1 MELLFQDIIKVQ
13 GVKRVTMDKKI
24 KKLLGWSFSGVIL
37 VCIIVFVWLVLFMTQ
52 KTKEAVTEASEIYM
66 SEMNNQVQQK
76 FQSII
81 SLRLEQVDVIMRRT
95 PAESSEFGQK
105 MLDSLCESAEIRD
118 FVYLGFYKENG
129 ELETIYGENVEFAGV
144 DSAAALLD
152 ENGSIVKRGIG
163 EDGEILLLLGRPAD
177 YPMKDGTKSIALVAG
192 VSMEYLN
199 NALFLD
205 PEDSALYSHIIDKD
219 GTFVI
224 RNADAFRNS
233 YFQRMKEEYDDLNGK
248 TPDDYIR
255 ELKSAMKEKKD
266 YYTEISVKGEQ
277 KYIYCS
283 PISGKKAWY
292 LITVIPNEVLNEP
305 IVKLDNL
312 RIVVMIGSLMVILAF
327 MIAVFIVYYKLSRK
341 QVMDLN
347 NARKEAIHANQAK
360 SEFLSS
366 MSHDIRTPMNAII
379 GMTEIALKNV
389 KDPARVEDCLSKIK
403 FSGKHLLGLIN
414 DVLDMSKIESGKM
427 TMNMNQVSL
436 RETMDDIVNIVK
448 PQIKGRNQ
456 YFDIFIQNIL
466 EENVYCDGT
475 RLNQILLNLLSNAI
489 KFTPEGGRIDVHVY
503 QEESPKGEEYVRTH
517 LVVEDTGIGMSEEF
531 QKTIFDTFTRENT
544 NTVESIEGTGLGM
557 AITKAIV
564 DTLNGTIELQSEL
577 HRGSRFHITLDLK
590 KAETEEEMKL
600 PDWNVLVV
608 DDNEQLCTSA
618 ASNLEELGVHAE
630 WTMDGR
636 QAIQMIEERHN
647 RNDDYRFVLID
658 WKMPNMDGLQ
668 TIQEIQKKVGKEIP
682 VFLISAY
689 DWSDIEED
697 ARIAEI
703 EGFISKPLFKST
715 LYSRLVQY
723 VDGRSDIPVEKES
736 NEVDFTG
743 KRILLAE
750 DVEINWEIAKEILS
764 SFGLELEWAVNGK
777 VCVEKFE
784 ESESGFYDAVLM
796 DLRMPVMDG
805 YEATKAIRSL
815 ERSDCGLPIIAMT
828 ANAFSSDIQQCLD
841 CGMNAHI
848 AKPLDIKE
856 LIRVLQ
862 KFLG

>member
-1 MELLFQDIIKVQ
+1 
-13 GVKRVTMDKKI
+13 MDRKI

-37 VCIIVFVWLVLFMTQ
+37 VCIIVFVWLVFFMTQ
-52 KTKEAVTEASEIYM
+52 KTKKAVAEASEIYM

-81 SLRLEQVDVIMRRT
+81 SLRLEQVDVIMKRT
-95 PAESSEFGQK
+95 PAESSEYGQDL
-105 MLDSLCESAEIRD
+105 LDRLYESAAIRD
-118 FVYLGFYKENG
+118 FIYLGFYKENG
-129 ELETIYGENVEFAGV
+129 ELETIYGEDTEFAGV

-163 EDGEILLLLGRPAD
+163 EDGETLLLLGRPAN
-177 YPMKDGTKSIALVAG
+177 YPMKDGSKSVALVAG

-205 PEDSALYSHIIDKD
+205 PEDNALYSHIIDKD

-224 RNADAFRNS
+224 RNADAFREN
-233 YFQRMKEEYDDLNGK
+233 YFERMEEEYEDLNGK
-248 TPDDYIR
+248 TADDYIR
-255 ELKSAMKEKKD
+255 ELKSAIKEKKD

-312 RIVVMIGSLMVILAF
+312 RIVVMIASLIVILAC

-379 GMTEIALKNV
+379 GMTEIALRNV
-389 KDPARVEDCLSKIK
+389 KDPVRVEDCLSKIK

-436 RETMDDIVNIVK
+436 RETMDDIVNITK

-503 QEESPKGEEYVRTH
+503 QEESPQGEEYVRTH

-531 QKTIFDTFTRENT
+531 QKTIFDTFTRESN

-577 HRGSRFHITLDLK
+577 NRGSRFHITLDLK

-630 WTMDGR
+630 WTTDGR
-636 QAIQMIEERHN
+636 QAIEMIEERHN

-697 ARIAEI
+697 ARAAEI

-723 VDGRSDIPVEKES
+723 VDGRRSDIPVEKES

-777 VCVEKFE
+777 ACVEKFKE
-784 ESESGFYDAVLM
+784 AESGFYDAILM

-805 YEATKAIRSL
+805 YEATKAIRSSK
-815 ERSDCGLPIIAMT
+815 RSDCELPIIAMT

-856 LIRVLQ
+856 LIRVLH